1 MCGGTQVTNPPID
14 PIREAVVTSLMCMIG
29 PEGDLT
35 TTTEQQ
41 AHRLSL
47 KTPLLDIADM
57 EALKQVSVVCERAST
72 LLQPDRG
79 AHVRAGR
86 SGSRHSLDSSG
97 NCVCVP
103 LPTLPSL
110 ALAARTTLPNLIKA
124 HACGSAHVAIAAR
137 SFRVTV
143 ASASASSV
151 KHLRLHVRAY
161 LIPRVSE
168 RAWPL
173 PRLSFPIS

>member
-57 EALKQVSVVCERAST
+57 EALKQVSVVCER
-72 LLQPDRG
+72 
-79 AHVRAGR
+79 
-86 SGSRHSLDSSG
+86 
-97 NCVCVP
+97 
-103 LPTLPSL
+103 
-110 ALAARTTLPNLIKA
+110 
-124 HACGSAHVAIAAR
+124 
-137 SFRVTV
+137 
-143 ASASASSV
+143 
-151 KHLRLHVRAY
+151 
-161 LIPRVSE
+161 
-168 RAWPL
+168 
-173 PRLSFPIS
+173 